1 MCPFVKLTPDW
12 LYPKTYPTQKFNK
25 KNTGTEDKS
34 NFVGLFQTI
43 VMLRNKMGFFNR
55 FLLH

>member
-1 MCPFVKLTPDW
+1 MCPFEKLTPDW

-34 NFVGLFQTI
+34 NFVELFQTI
-43 VMLRNKMGFFNR
+43 VMPRNKMGFFN
-55 FLLH
+55 